1 MIDKYSLIGA
11 VVIGRNEGERL
22 IRCIKSL
29 QQHLENIIYVDS
41 GSYDGSVEASKGL
54 GVSTVILDLEKPFTA
69 ARARNE
75 GVRALISANPEIKF
89 IQFVDGDC
97 ELDLGWIRK
106 AFTFLQAS
114 PDYAIACG
122 RRRERF
128 PEYSVYN
135 QLCDVEWNTP
145 IGDAY
150 ACGGDA
156 LIRVSAFQ
164 SVNGY
169 SELLIA
175 GEEPE
180 MCFRMRQQGWKIM
193 RLDAD
198 MTFHDAAMTN
208 IGQWWKRHKRAG
220 HAYAESFYLHGST
233 QERFRY
239 KEVRS
244 NIFWSLLLPTV
255 LLFSLWQ
262 PLMLWLLFVYPL
274 QILRLTI
281 RDKSKYAS
289 ISLSFIVACSNVLS
303 KFPQTLGI
311 MTFYKNFL
319 TGKRQKIIEYK

>member
-1 MIDKYSLIGA
+1 MSLSNIGA
-11 VVIGRNEGERL
+11 VIIGRNEGERL

-29 QQHLENIIYVDS
+29 QHDLEHIIYVDS
-41 GSYDGSVEASKGL
+41 GSSDGSVEASKTL
-54 GVSTVILDLEKPFTA
+54 GVATVILDLDKPFTA

-75 GVRALISANPEIKF
+75 GARELIAANPAIEF

-97 ELDLGWIRK
+97 EVAQEWIDK
-106 AFTFLQAS
+106 AYTFLKTS
-114 PDYAIACG
+114 PDYAVVCG

-128 PEYSVYN
+128 PQYSVYN
-135 QLCDVEWNTP
+135 QLCDVEWNTQV
-145 IGDAY
+145 GDAHS
-150 ACGGDA
+150 CGGDA

-169 SELLIA
+169 SDFLIA

-193 RLDAD
+193 RLNVE
-198 MTFHDAAMTN
+198 MTLHDAAMTRFT
-208 IGQWWKRHKRAG
+208 QWWKRHKRAG
-220 HAYAESFYLHGST
+220 HAYAESFYLHGSN

-244 NIFWSLLLPTV
+244 NIFWSFLLPTV
-255 LLFSLWQ
+255 ILFSVWQ
-262 PLMLWLLFVYPL
+262 PLILWLLFVYPL

>member
-1 MIDKYSLIGA
+1 MSLSNIGA
-11 VVIGRNEGERL
+11 VIIGRNEGERL

-29 QQHLENIIYVDS
+29 QHDLEHIIYVDS
-41 GSYDGSVEASKGL
+41 GSSDGSVEESKTL
-54 GVSTVILDLEKPFTA
+54 GVVTVILDLDKPFTA

-75 GVRALISANPEIKF
+75 GARELIAANPAIEF

-97 ELDLGWIRK
+97 EVDHGWIDK
-106 AFTFLQAS
+106 AHTFLKTS
-114 PDYAIACG
+114 PDYAVVCG

-128 PEYSVYN
+128 PQYSVYN
-135 QLCDVEWNTP
+135 QLCDVEWNTHV
-145 IGDAY
+145 GDTHS
-150 ACGGDA
+150 CGGDA

-169 SELLIA
+169 SDFLIA

-193 RLDAD
+193 RLNVE
-198 MTFHDAAMTN
+198 MTLHDAAMTRFT
-208 IGQWWKRHKRAG
+208 QWWKRQKRAG

-244 NIFWSLLLPTV
+244 NIFWSFLLPTV
-255 LLFSLWQ
+255 ILFSLWQ

-281 RDKSKYAS
+281 RDKRKYAS
-289 ISLSFIVACSNVLS
+289 ISLSFIVASSNVLS

>member
-1 MIDKYSLIGA
+1 MSLSNIGA
-11 VVIGRNEGERL
+11 VIIGRNEGERL

-29 QQHLENIIYVDS
+29 QKDIANIIYVDS
-41 GSYDGSVEASKGL
+41 GSTDGSVQAAMDLRVTTIE
-54 GVSTVILDLEKPFTA
+54 LDLQKPFTA

-75 GVRALISANPEIKF
+75 GARVLITAHPEIEY

-97 ELDLGWIRK
+97 EVISGWIQR
-106 AFTFLQAS
+106 AHTFLQSS
-114 PDYAIACG
+114 PHYAIACG

-135 QLCDVEWNTP
+135 QLCDIEWNTP
-145 IGDAY
+145 VGDAN
-150 ACGGDA
+150 ACGGDT
-156 LIRVSAFQ
+156 LIRLSAFQ

-169 SELLIA
+169 SDFLIA

-198 MTFHDAAMTN
+198 MTLHDAAMTKFT
-208 IGQWWKRHKRAG
+208 QWWKRHKRAG
-220 HAYAESFYLHGST
+220 HAYAESYYLHGQS
-233 QERFRY
+233 QERFRF

-244 NIFWSLLLPTV
+244 NVFWSLILPMLLILS
-255 LLFSLWQ
+255 LLQ
-262 PLMLWLLFVYPL
+262 PLMLWLLLVYPL
-274 QILRLTI
+274 QIMRLTV
-281 RDKSKYAS
+281 RDAKKYFPLS
-289 ISLSFIVACSNVLS
+289 MSLIVASSNVLS